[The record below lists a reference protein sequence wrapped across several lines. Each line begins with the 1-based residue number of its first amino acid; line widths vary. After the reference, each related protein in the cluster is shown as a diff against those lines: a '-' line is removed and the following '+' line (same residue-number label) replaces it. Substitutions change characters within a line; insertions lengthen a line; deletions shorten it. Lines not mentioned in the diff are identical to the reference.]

1 MTSFYF
7 VGGCERRQNYMDCSM
22 ESFFL
27 NVDAISSRLQ
37 NKTNAP
43 DKIAESGHKG
53 VVVEL
58 EF

>member
-1 MTSFYF
+1 
-7 VGGCERRQNYMDCSM
+7 VEEVREVAGEALRVAAEVAPQPDQVLV
-22 ESFFL
+22 EL
-27 NVDAISSRLQ
+27 ADSSRLQ